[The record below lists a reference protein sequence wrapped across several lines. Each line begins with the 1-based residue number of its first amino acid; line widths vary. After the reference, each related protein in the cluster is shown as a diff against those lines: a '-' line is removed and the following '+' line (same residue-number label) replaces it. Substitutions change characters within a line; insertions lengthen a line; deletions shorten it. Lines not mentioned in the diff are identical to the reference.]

1 MTTPSRWMSSRIARV
16 ALALWGMCFAVPA
29 MADEVNQIAIYG
41 EVSPRCWVV
50 DPMKV
55 NATNSAVQ
63 AAPARAICNQ
73 ARPVLASEVRM
84 IGSDGILMKRLP
96 AATDRAASLSTRTAL
111 EIVVTPQL

>member
-1 MTTPSRWMSSRIARV
+1 M
-16 ALALWGMCFAVPA
+16 GFAVPA

-96 AATDRAASLSTRTAL
+96 AATDRAESGRASCRERGGQYVLTA
-111 EIVVTPQL
+111 VDAVS